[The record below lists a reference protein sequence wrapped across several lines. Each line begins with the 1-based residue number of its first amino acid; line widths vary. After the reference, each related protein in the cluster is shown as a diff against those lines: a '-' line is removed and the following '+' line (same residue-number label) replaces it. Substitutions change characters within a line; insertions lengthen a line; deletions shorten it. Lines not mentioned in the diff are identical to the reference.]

1 MARTINIAIA
11 GLGTVGAETYRIIR
25 EESDFL
31 KARSSA
37 NFNVVAVSAKSKD
50 KKRDIDLTGAEW
62 ITDCRDIPDID
73 NIDVVIELV
82 GGSEGIAKELV
93 EKAIKNGKSVITANK
108 ALVATHG
115 NNIGELVAKHDVMFG
130 YEAAVAGGI
139 PIIKTIR
146 EGLASNR
153 IGKVYGILNGT
164 CNYILSIMRETGREF
179 EDILA
184 DAQRLGYAEADPSFD
199 VDGVDAAHKL
209 AILSAIA
216 FQTPINFNSVYVEG
230 IRLISPIDIDFATE
244 LGYRIKLLGIGE
256 LLGYGLQQRVRP
268 CLVPVNVPIAQVEDV
283 FNAVAAEAEGLGTSL
298 SYGRGAGAGP
308 TSSAVLSDL
317 LDFANNRRTSFLG
330 TANSELV
337 IRPIEE
343 LQKLSGPYY
352 LRLQVYD
359 RPGVLADLTAVF
371 RDNEV
376 SVEALLQRGRN
387 PDGTVPV
394 VLTTHETSEEAIQK
408 SVAEFEKLE
417 NVVEKPCILP
427 IENFAG

>member
-11 GLGTVGAETYRIIR
+11 GLGTVGAETYRIIT

-37 NFNVVAVSAKSKD
+37 NFNVVAVSAKSRD
-50 KKRDIDLTGAEW
+50 KKRDVDLTGTEW
-62 ITDCRDIPDID
+62 ITDCRDIADIN

-82 GGSEGIAKELV
+82 GGSEGVAKELV
-93 EKAIKNGKSVITANK
+93 EKSITNGKSVITANK

-153 IGKVYGILNGT
+153 LRKIYGILNGS
-164 CNYILSIMRETGREF
+164 CNYILSVMRETGQEF

-216 FQTPINFNSVYVEG
+216 FQTPINFSGVYVEG
-230 IRLISPIDIDFATE
+230 IRFISPIDIDFATE

-256 LLGYGLQQRVRP
+256 LLGNGLQQRVRP
-268 CLVPVNVPIAQVEDV
+268 CLVPINIPISQVEDV

-330 TANSELV
+330 AADSELV
-337 IRPIEE
+337 ARPVQE
-343 LQKLSGPYY
+343 LQKLSGSYY

-371 RDNEV
+371 RDKGV
-376 SVEALLQRGRN
+376 SVAALLQRGRN

>member
-1 MARTINIAIA
+1 M
-11 GLGTVGAETYRIIR
+11 LLQYRQ
-25 EESDFL
+25 EVE
-31 KARSSA
+31 K
-37 NFNVVAVSAKSKD
+37 
-50 KKRDIDLTGAEW
+50 KKRDIDLVGPEW
-62 ITDCRDIPDID
+62 INDCRDIANISD
-73 NIDVVIELV
+73 IDVVIELV
-82 GGSEGIAKELV
+82 GGSEGVAKELV
-93 EKAIKNGKSVITANK
+93 EKSIANGKSVITANK

-115 NNIGELVAKHDVMFG
+115 SNIGELVAKHDVMFG

-153 IGKVYGILNGT
+153 ISRIYGILNGT
-164 CNYILSIMRETGREF
+164 CNYILSVMRETGQEF
-179 EDILA
+179 DDILA

-216 FQTPINFNSVYVEG
+216 FQTPINFSGVYVEG
-230 IRLISPIDIDFATE
+230 IRLISPVDIDFATE

-256 LLGYGLQQRVRP
+256 LLGDGLQQRVRP
-268 CLVPVNVPIAQVEDV
+268 CLVPINIPIAKVEDV
-283 FNAVAAEAEGLGTSL
+283 FNAVAAEADGLGTSL

-330 TANSELV
+330 TAESDLV
-337 IRPIEE
+337 ERPVQE
-343 LQKLSGPYY
+343 LQKLSGSYY

-371 RDNEV
+371 RDKGV

-394 VLTTHETSEEAIQK
+394 VLTTHETSEESIQK

-427 IENFAG
+427 IENFAE

>member
-11 GLGTVGAETYRIIR
+11 GLGTVGAETYRIIT

-37 NFNVVAVSAKSKD
+37 NFNVVAVSAKSRD
-50 KKRDIDLTGAEW
+50 KKRDVDLTGTEW
-62 ITDCRDIPDID
+62 ITDCRDIADIN

-82 GGSEGIAKELV
+82 GGSEGVAKELV
-93 EKAIKNGKSVITANK
+93 EKSITNGKSVITANK

-153 IGKVYGILNGT
+153 IDKIYGILNGT
-164 CNYILSIMRETGREF
+164 CNYILSVMRETGQEF

-216 FQTPINFNSVYVEG
+216 FQTPINFSGVYVEG

-256 LLGYGLQQRVRP
+256 LLGNGLQQRVRP

-330 TANSELV
+330 TADSELV
-337 IRPIEE
+337 ARPVQE
-343 LQKLSGPYY
+343 LQKLSGSYY

-371 RDNEV
+371 RDKGV

>member
-11 GLGTVGAETYRIIR
+11 GLGTVGAETYRLIK

-50 KKRDIDLTGAEW
+50 KKRDVDLTGVEW
-62 ITDCRDIPDID
+62 IADCRDIADID

-82 GGSEGIAKELV
+82 GGSEGVAKELV
-93 EKAIKNGKSVITANK
+93 EKAITNGKSVITANK

-153 IGKVYGILNGT
+153 LDKIYGILNGT
-164 CNYILSIMRETGREF
+164 CNYILSVMRETGQEF

-216 FQTPINFNSVYVEG
+216 FQTPINFSGVYVEG
-230 IRLISPIDIDFATE
+230 IRFISPIDIDFATE

-256 LLGYGLQQRVRP
+256 LLGNGLQQRVRP
-268 CLVPVNVPIAQVEDV
+268 CLVPVNIPIAQVEDV

-330 TANSELV
+330 TADSELV
-337 IRPIEE
+337 VRPIQE
-343 LQKLSGPYY
+343 LQNLSGSYY

-371 RDNEV
+371 RDKGV

-417 NVVEKPCILP
+417 NVVEKTCILP

>member
-1 MARTINIAIA
+1 MARTINIAMA
-11 GLGTVGAETYRIIR
+11 GLGTVGAETYRIIT

-37 NFNVVAVSAKSKD
+37 NFNVVAVSAKSRG
-50 KKRDIDLTGAEW
+50 KKRDVDLTGTEW
-62 ITDCRDIPDID
+62 ITDCRDIADIN

-82 GGSEGIAKELV
+82 GGSEGVAKELV
-93 EKAIKNGKSVITANK
+93 EKSITNGKSVITANK

-115 NNIGELVAKHDVMFG
+115 NNIGKLVAKHDVMFG

-153 IGKVYGILNGT
+153 IDKIYGILNGT
-164 CNYILSIMRETGREF
+164 CNYILSVMRETGQEF

-216 FQTPINFNSVYVEG
+216 FQTPINFSGVYVEG

-256 LLGYGLQQRVRP
+256 LLGNGLQQRVRP
-268 CLVPVNVPIAQVEDV
+268 CLVPINIPISQVEDV

-330 TANSELV
+330 AADSELV
-337 IRPIEE
+337 ARPVQE
-343 LQKLSGPYY
+343 LQKLSGSYY

-371 RDNEV
+371 RDKGV

-394 VLTTHETSEEAIQK
+394 VLTTHETSEAAIQK

>member
-11 GLGTVGAETYRIIR
+11 GLGTVGAETYRIIT

-37 NFNVVAVSAKSKD
+37 NFNVVAVSAKSRD
-50 KKRDIDLTGAEW
+50 KKRDVDLTGAEW
-62 ITDCRDIPDID
+62 ITDCRDIADID

-82 GGSEGIAKELV
+82 GGSEGVAKELV
-93 EKAIKNGKSVITANK
+93 EKAITNGKSVITANK

-115 NNIGELVAKHDVMFG
+115 NNIGKLVAKHDVMFG

-153 IGKVYGILNGT
+153 IDKIYGILNGT
-164 CNYILSIMRETGREF
+164 CNYILSVMRETGQEF

-216 FQTPINFNSVYVEG
+216 FQTPINFSGVYVEG

-256 LLGYGLQQRVRP
+256 LLGNGLQQRVRP
-268 CLVPVNVPIAQVEDV
+268 CLVPVNIPIAQVEDV

-330 TANSELV
+330 TADSELV
-337 IRPIEE
+337 VRPIQE
-343 LQKLSGPYY
+343 LQNLSGSYY

-371 RDNEV
+371 RDKGV

>member
-11 GLGTVGAETYRIIR
+11 GLGTVGAKTYRIIK

-62 ITDCRDIPDID
+62 ITDCRDIADID
-73 NIDVVIELV
+73 NVDVVIELV
-82 GGSEGIAKELV
+82 GGSEGVAKELV
-93 EKAIKNGKSVITANK
+93 EKAITNGKSVITANK
-108 ALVATHG
+108 ALLATHG
-115 NNIGELVAKHDVMFG
+115 NNIGGLVAKHDVMFG

-216 FQTPINFNSVYVEG
+216 FQTPINFNGVYVEG

-256 LLGYGLQQRVRP
+256 LLGNGLQQRVRP

-330 TANSELV
+330 TADSELV
-337 IRPIEE
+337 IRPIQE
-343 LQKLSGPYY
+343 LQKLSGSYY

-371 RDNEV
+371 RDKGV

-394 VLTTHETSEEAIQK
+394 VLTTHEASEEAIQK

>member
-11 GLGTVGAETYRIIR
+11 GLGTVGAETYRIIT

-37 NFNVVAVSAKSKD
+37 NFNVVAVSAKSRG
-50 KKRDIDLTGAEW
+50 KKRDVDLTGTEW
-62 ITDCRDIPDID
+62 ITDCRDIADIN

-82 GGSEGIAKELV
+82 GGSEGVAKELV
-93 EKAIKNGKSVITANK
+93 EKSITNGKSVITANK

-115 NNIGELVAKHDVMFG
+115 NNIGKLVAKHDVMFG

-153 IGKVYGILNGT
+153 IDKIYGILNGT
-164 CNYILSIMRETGREF
+164 CNYILSVMRETGQEF

-216 FQTPINFNSVYVEG
+216 FQTPINFSGVYVEG

-256 LLGYGLQQRVRP
+256 LLDNGLQQRVRP
-268 CLVPVNVPIAQVEDV
+268 CLVPINIPISQVEDV

-330 TANSELV
+330 AADSELV
-337 IRPIEE
+337 ARPVQE
-343 LQKLSGPYY
+343 LQKLSGSYY

-371 RDNEV
+371 RDKGV

-394 VLTTHETSEEAIQK
+394 VLTTHETSEAAIQK

>member
-11 GLGTVGAETYRIIR
+11 GLGTVGAETYRIIT

-37 NFNVVAVSAKSKD
+37 NFNVVAVSAKSRD
-50 KKRDIDLTGAEW
+50 KKRDVDLTGTEW
-62 ITDCRDIPDID
+62 ITDCRDIADIN

-82 GGSEGIAKELV
+82 GGSEGVAKELV
-93 EKAIKNGKSVITANK
+93 EKSITNGKSVITANK

-153 IGKVYGILNGT
+153 IGKIYGILNGT
-164 CNYILSIMRETGREF
+164 CNYILSVMRETGQEF

-216 FQTPINFNSVYVEG
+216 FQTPINFNGVYVEG

-256 LLGYGLQQRVRP
+256 LLGNGLQQRVRP

-330 TANSELV
+330 AADSELV
-337 IRPIEE
+337 ARPVQE
-343 LQKLSGPYY
+343 LQKLSGSYY

-371 RDNEV
+371 RDKGV

>member
-1 MARTINIAIA
+1 M
-11 GLGTVGAETYRIIR
+11 
-25 EESDFL
+25 
-31 KARSSA
+31 
-37 NFNVVAVSAKSKD
+37 AVSAKSKD
-50 KKRDIDLTGAEW
+50 KKRDVDLTGVEW
-62 ITDCRDIPDID
+62 IADCRDIANID

-82 GGSEGIAKELV
+82 GGSEGVAKELV
-93 EKAIKNGKSVITANK
+93 EKAITNGKSVITANK

-153 IGKVYGILNGT
+153 LSKIYGILNGT
-164 CNYILSIMRETGREF
+164 CNYILSVMRETGQEF

-216 FQTPINFNSVYVEG
+216 FQTPINFSGVYVEG

-256 LLGYGLQQRVRP
+256 LLGNGLQQRVRP
-268 CLVPVNVPIAQVEDV
+268 CLVPVNIPIAQVEDV

-330 TANSELV
+330 TADSELV
-337 IRPIEE
+337 VRPIQE
-343 LQKLSGPYY
+343 LQKLSGSYY

-371 RDNEV
+371 RDKGV

>member
-1 MARTINIAIA
+1 M
-11 GLGTVGAETYRIIR
+11 
-25 EESDFL
+25 
-31 KARSSA
+31 
-37 NFNVVAVSAKSKD
+37 AVSAKSKD
-50 KKRDIDLTGAEW
+50 KKRDVDLTGVEW
-62 ITDCRDIPDID
+62 IADCRDIADID

-82 GGSEGIAKELV
+82 GGSEGVAKELV
-93 EKAIKNGKSVITANK
+93 EKAITNGKSVITANK

-153 IGKVYGILNGT
+153 LSKIYGILNGT
-164 CNYILSIMRETGREF
+164 CNYILSVMRETGQEF

-216 FQTPINFNSVYVEG
+216 FQTPINFSGVYVEG

-256 LLGYGLQQRVRP
+256 LLGNGLQQRVRP
-268 CLVPVNVPIAQVEDV
+268 CLVPVNIPIAQVEDV

-330 TANSELV
+330 TADSELV
-337 IRPIEE
+337 VRPIQE
-343 LQKLSGPYY
+343 LQNLSGSYY

-359 RPGVLADLTAVF
+359 RPGVLADLTVVF
-371 RDNEV
+371 RDKGV

>member
-11 GLGTVGAETYRIIR
+11 GLGTVGAETYRIIT

-50 KKRDIDLTGAEW
+50 KKRDVDLTGVEW
-62 ITDCRDIPDID
+62 IADCRDIADID

-82 GGSEGIAKELV
+82 GGSEGVAKDLV
-93 EKAIKNGKSVITANK
+93 EKAITNGKSVITANK

-153 IGKVYGILNGT
+153 LSKIYGILNGT
-164 CNYILSIMRETGREF
+164 CNYILSVMRETGQEF

-184 DAQRLGYAEADPSFD
+184 DAQRLGYAESDPSFD

-216 FQTPINFNSVYVEG
+216 FQTPINFSGVYVEG

-256 LLGYGLQQRVRP
+256 LLGNGLQQRVRP
-268 CLVPVNVPIAQVEDV
+268 CLVPVNIPIAQVEDV

-330 TANSELV
+330 TADSELV
-337 IRPIEE
+337 VRPIQE
-343 LQKLSGPYY
+343 LQKLSGSYY

-371 RDNEV
+371 RDKGV

>member
-11 GLGTVGAETYRIIR
+11 GLGTVGAETYRIIT

-37 NFNVVAVSAKSKD
+37 KFNVLAVSAKSRD
-50 KKRDIDLTGAEW
+50 KKRDVDLTGAEW
-62 ITDCRDIPDID
+62 ITDCRDIADID

-82 GGSEGIAKELV
+82 GGSEGVAKELV
-93 EKAIKNGKSVITANK
+93 EKSITNGKSVITANK

-153 IGKVYGILNGT
+153 LGKIYGILNGT
-164 CNYILSIMRETGREF
+164 CNYILSVMRETGQEF

-216 FQTPINFNSVYVEG
+216 FQTPINFNGVYVEG

-256 LLGYGLQQRVRP
+256 LLGNGLQQRVRP

-330 TANSELV
+330 TADSELV
-337 IRPIEE
+337 ARPVQE
-343 LQKLSGPYY
+343 LQKLSGSYY

-371 RDNEV
+371 RDKGV

>member
-11 GLGTVGAETYRIIR
+11 GLGTVGAETYRLIT

-50 KKRDIDLTGAEW
+50 KKRDVDLTGVEW
-62 ITDCRDIPDID
+62 IADCRDIADID

-82 GGSEGIAKELV
+82 GGSEGVAKDLV
-93 EKAIKNGKSVITANK
+93 EKAITNGKSVITANK

-153 IGKVYGILNGT
+153 IGKIYGILNGT
-164 CNYILSIMRETGREF
+164 CNYILSVMRETGQEF

-216 FQTPINFNSVYVEG
+216 FQTPINFSGVYVEG

-256 LLGYGLQQRVRP
+256 LLGNGLQQRVRP
-268 CLVPVNVPIAQVEDV
+268 CLVPVNIPIAQVEDV

-330 TANSELV
+330 TADSELV
-337 IRPIEE
+337 VRPIQE
-343 LQKLSGPYY
+343 LQKLSGSYY

-371 RDNEV
+371 RDKGV

>member
-11 GLGTVGAETYRIIR
+11 GLGTVGAETYRIIT

-50 KKRDIDLTGAEW
+50 KKRDVDLTGVEW
-62 ITDCRDIPDID
+62 IADCRDIADID

-82 GGSEGIAKELV
+82 GGSEGVAKELV
-93 EKAIKNGKSVITANK
+93 EKAITNGKSVITANK

-115 NNIGELVAKHDVMFG
+115 NNIGQLVAKHDVMFG

-153 IGKVYGILNGT
+153 LGKIYGILNGT
-164 CNYILSIMRETGREF
+164 CNYILSVMRETGQEF

-199 VDGVDAAHKL
+199 IDGVDAAHKL

-216 FQTPINFNSVYVEG
+216 FQTPINFSGVYVEG

-256 LLGYGLQQRVRP
+256 LLGNGLQQRVRP
-268 CLVPVNVPIAQVEDV
+268 CLVPVNIPIAQVEDV
-283 FNAVAAEAEGLGTSL
+283 FNAVAVEAEGLGTSL

-330 TANSELV
+330 TADSELV
-337 IRPIEE
+337 VRPIQE
-343 LQKLSGPYY
+343 LQKLSGSYY

-371 RDNEV
+371 RDKGV

>member
-11 GLGTVGAETYRIIR
+11 GLGTVGAETYRIIT

-37 NFNVVAVSAKSKD
+37 IFNVVAVSAKSKD
-50 KKRDIDLTGAEW
+50 KKRDVDLTGVEW
-62 ITDCRDIPDID
+62 IADCRDIADID

-82 GGSEGIAKELV
+82 GGSEGVAKELI
-93 EKAIKNGKSVITANK
+93 EKAITNGKSVITANK

-153 IGKVYGILNGT
+153 LGKIYGILNGT
-164 CNYILSIMRETGREF
+164 CNYILSVMRETGQEF

-216 FQTPINFNSVYVEG
+216 FQTPINFSGVYVEG

-256 LLGYGLQQRVRP
+256 LIGNGLQQRVRP
-268 CLVPVNVPIAQVEDV
+268 CLVPVNIPIAQVEDV

-330 TANSELV
+330 TAHSELV
-337 IRPIEE
+337 VRPIQE
-343 LQKLSGPYY
+343 LQKLSGSYY

-371 RDNEV
+371 RDKGV

>member
-11 GLGTVGAETYRIIR
+11 GLGTVGAETYRLIT

-50 KKRDIDLTGAEW
+50 KKRDVDLTGVEW
-62 ITDCRDIPDID
+62 IADCRDIADID

-82 GGSEGIAKELV
+82 GGSEGVAKDLV
-93 EKAIKNGKSVITANK
+93 EKAITNGKSVITANK

-115 NNIGELVAKHDVMFG
+115 NNIRELVAKHDVMFG

-153 IGKVYGILNGT
+153 LGKIYGILNGT
-164 CNYILSIMRETGREF
+164 CNYILSVMRETGQEF

-216 FQTPINFNSVYVEG
+216 FQTPINFSGVYVEG

-256 LLGYGLQQRVRP
+256 LLGNGLQQRVRP
-268 CLVPVNVPIAQVEDV
+268 CLVPVNIPIAQVEDV

-330 TANSELV
+330 TADSELV
-337 IRPIEE
+337 VRPIQE
-343 LQKLSGPYY
+343 LQNLSGSYY

-371 RDNEV
+371 RDKGV

>member
-11 GLGTVGAETYRIIR
+11 GLGTVGAETYRIIK

-31 KARSSA
+31 KARCSA
-37 NFNVVAVSAKSKD
+37 NFNVVAVSARSRD
-50 KKRDIDLTGAEW
+50 KKRDVDLTGAEW
-62 ITDCRDIPDID
+62 ITDCRDIANIN

-82 GGSEGIAKELV
+82 GGAEGVAKELV
-93 EKAIKNGKSVITANK
+93 EKSIANDKSVITANK

-115 NNIGELVAKHDVMFG
+115 SKIGELVAKHDVMFG

-153 IGKVYGILNGT
+153 ISKIYGILNGT
-164 CNYILSIMRETGREF
+164 CNYILSVMRETGQEF

-216 FQTPINFNSVYVEG
+216 FQTPINFSGVYVEG
-230 IRLISPIDIDFATE
+230 IRLISPVDIDFATE

-256 LLGYGLQQRVRP
+256 LLGDGLQQRVRP
-268 CLVPVNVPIAQVEDV
+268 CLVPLNIPIAQVEDV

-317 LDFANNRRTSFLG
+317 LDFANNRHTSFLG
-330 TANSELV
+330 TVDSDLV
-337 IRPIEE
+337 ARPVQE
-343 LQKLSGPYY
+343 LQKLSGSYY
-352 LRLQVYD
+352 LRLQVFD

-371 RDNEV
+371 RDKGV

-394 VLTTHETSEEAIQK
+394 VLTTHETSEEAVQK

>member
-11 GLGTVGAETYRIIR
+11 GLGTVGAETYRIIT

-37 NFNVVAVSAKSKD
+37 NFNVVAVSAKSRD
-50 KKRDIDLTGAEW
+50 KKRDVDLTGTEW
-62 ITDCRDIPDID
+62 ITDCRDIADIN

-82 GGSEGIAKELV
+82 GGSEGVAKELV
-93 EKAIKNGKSVITANK
+93 EKSITNGKSVITANK

-153 IGKVYGILNGT
+153 IGKIYGILNGT
-164 CNYILSIMRETGREF
+164 CNYILSVMRETGQEF

-216 FQTPINFNSVYVEG
+216 FQTPINFSGVYVEG

-256 LLGYGLQQRVRP
+256 LLGNGLQQRVRP
-268 CLVPVNVPIAQVEDV
+268 CLVPVNIPIAQVEDV

-330 TANSELV
+330 AAESELV
-337 IRPIEE
+337 VRPIQE
-343 LQKLSGPYY
+343 LQKLSGSYY

-371 RDNEV
+371 RDKGV

>member
-11 GLGTVGAETYRIIR
+11 GLGTVGAETYRIIK

-31 KARSSA
+31 KARCSA
-37 NFNVVAVSAKSKD
+37 NFNVVAVSARSRD
-50 KKRDIDLTGAEW
+50 KKRDVDLTGSEW
-62 ITDCRDIPDID
+62 ITDCRDIANIN

-82 GGSEGIAKELV
+82 GGSEGVAKELV
-93 EKAIKNGKSVITANK
+93 EKSIANDKSVITANK

-115 NNIGELVAKHDVMFG
+115 SKIGKLVAKHNVMFG

-153 IGKVYGILNGT
+153 ISKIYGILNGT
-164 CNYILSIMRETGREF
+164 CNYILSVMRETGQEF

-216 FQTPINFNSVYVEG
+216 FQTPINFSGVHVEG
-230 IRLISPIDIDFATE
+230 IRLISPVDIDFATE
-244 LGYRIKLLGIGE
+244 LGYRIKLIGIGE
-256 LLGYGLQQRVRP
+256 LLGDGIQQRVRP
-268 CLVPVNVPIAQVEDV
+268 CLVPVNKPIAQVEDV
-283 FNAVAAEAEGLGTSL
+283 FNAVAAEAEGLGISL

-330 TANSELV
+330 TVDSDLV
-337 IRPIEE
+337 ARPVQD
-343 LQKLSGPYY
+343 LQKLSGSYY
-352 LRLQVYD
+352 LRLKVYD

-371 RDNEV
+371 RDKGV

-387 PDGTVPV
+387 PDGSVPV

-408 SVAEFEKLE
+408 SVVEFEKLE
-417 NVVEKPCILP
+417 NVVESPCILP

>member
-11 GLGTVGAETYRIIR
+11 GLGTVGAETYRIIT

-50 KKRDIDLTGAEW
+50 KKRDVDLTGVEW
-62 ITDCRDIPDID
+62 IADCRDIADID

-82 GGSEGIAKELV
+82 GGSEGVAKDLV
-93 EKAIKNGKSVITANK
+93 EKAITNGKSVITANK

-153 IGKVYGILNGT
+153 LSKIYGILNGT
-164 CNYILSIMRETGREF
+164 CNYILSVMRETGQEF

-216 FQTPINFNSVYVEG
+216 FQTPINFSGVYVEG

-256 LLGYGLQQRVRP
+256 LLGNGLQQRVRP
-268 CLVPVNVPIAQVEDV
+268 CLVPVNIPIAQVEDV

-330 TANSELV
+330 TADSELV
-337 IRPIEE
+337 VRPIQE
-343 LQKLSGPYY
+343 LQKLSGSYY

-371 RDNEV
+371 RDKGV

>member
-1 MARTINIAIA
+1 MDRTINIAIA
-11 GLGTVGAETYRIIR
+11 GLGTVGAETYRLIK

-50 KKRDIDLTGAEW
+50 KKRDVDLTGVEW
-62 ITDCRDIPDID
+62 IADCRDIADID

-82 GGSEGIAKELV
+82 GGSEGVAKELV
-93 EKAIKNGKSVITANK
+93 EKAITNGKSVITANK

-115 NNIGELVAKHDVMFG
+115 NNIGELVAKHGVMFG

-153 IGKVYGILNGT
+153 IGKIYGILNGT
-164 CNYILSIMRETGREF
+164 CNYILSVMRETGQEF

-216 FQTPINFNSVYVEG
+216 FQTPINFSGVYVEG

-256 LLGYGLQQRVRP
+256 LLGNGLQQRVRP
-268 CLVPVNVPIAQVEDV
+268 CLVPVNNPIAQVEDV

-330 TANSELV
+330 TADSELV
-337 IRPIEE
+337 VRPIQE
-343 LQKLSGPYY
+343 LQNLSGSYY

-359 RPGVLADLTAVF
+359 RPGVLADLTVVF
-371 RDNEV
+371 RDKGV

>member
-11 GLGTVGAETYRIIR
+11 GLGTVGAETYRIIT

-50 KKRDIDLTGAEW
+50 KKRDVDLTGVEW
-62 ITDCRDIPDID
+62 IADCRDIADID

-82 GGSEGIAKELV
+82 GGSEGAAKELV
-93 EKAIKNGKSVITANK
+93 EKAITNGKSVITANK

-153 IGKVYGILNGT
+153 LSKIYGILNGT
-164 CNYILSIMRETGREF
+164 CNYILSVMRETGQEF

-216 FQTPINFNSVYVEG
+216 FQTPINFSGVYVEG

-256 LLGYGLQQRVRP
+256 LIGNGLQQRVRP
-268 CLVPVNVPIAQVEDV
+268 CLVPVNIPIAQVEDV

-317 LDFANNRRTSFLG
+317 LDFANNRRTKFLG
-330 TANSELV
+330 TADSELV
-337 IRPIEE
+337 VRPIQE
-343 LQKLSGPYY
+343 LQKLSGSYY

-371 RDNEV
+371 RDKGV

>member
-11 GLGTVGAETYRIIR
+11 GLGTVGAETYRIIT

-37 NFNVVAVSAKSKD
+37 NFNVVAVSAKSRD
-50 KKRDIDLTGAEW
+50 KKRDVDLIGTEW
-62 ITDCRDIPDID
+62 ITDCRDIADID

-82 GGSEGIAKELV
+82 GGSEGVAKELV
-93 EKAIKNGKSVITANK
+93 EKSIANGKSVITANK

-153 IGKVYGILNGT
+153 IGKIYGILNGT
-164 CNYILSIMRETGREF
+164 CNYILSVMRETGQEF

-216 FQTPINFNSVYVEG
+216 FQTPINFNGVYVEG

-256 LLGYGLQQRVRP
+256 LLGNGLQQRVRP

-330 TANSELV
+330 TADSELV
-337 IRPIEE
+337 ARPVQE
-343 LQKLSGPYY
+343 LQKLSGSYY

-371 RDNEV
+371 RDKGV

>member
-11 GLGTVGAETYRIIR
+11 GLGTVGAETYRIIT

-50 KKRDIDLTGAEW
+50 KKRDVDLTGVEW
-62 ITDCRDIPDID
+62 ITDCRDIADID

-82 GGSEGIAKELV
+82 GGSEGVAKELV
-93 EKAIKNGKSVITANK
+93 EKAITNGKSVITANK

-153 IGKVYGILNGT
+153 LGKIYGILNGT
-164 CNYILSIMRETGREF
+164 CNYILSVMRETGQEF

-216 FQTPINFNSVYVEG
+216 FQTPINFNGVYVEG

-256 LLGYGLQQRVRP
+256 LLGNGLQQRVRP
-268 CLVPVNVPIAQVEDV
+268 CLVPVNIPIAQVEDV

-330 TANSELV
+330 TADSELV
-337 IRPIEE
+337 VRPIQE
-343 LQKLSGPYY
+343 LQKLSGSYY

-371 RDNEV
+371 RDKGV

>member
-11 GLGTVGAETYRIIR
+11 GLGTVGAETYRIIT

-37 NFNVVAVSAKSKD
+37 NFNVVAVSAKSRD
-50 KKRDIDLTGAEW
+50 KKRDVDLTGTEW
-62 ITDCRDIPDID
+62 ITDCRDIADIN

-82 GGSEGIAKELV
+82 GGSEGVAKELV
-93 EKAIKNGKSVITANK
+93 EKSITNGKSVITANK

-115 NNIGELVAKHDVMFG
+115 NNIGKLVAKHDVMFG

-153 IGKVYGILNGT
+153 IDKIYGILNGT
-164 CNYILSIMRETGREF
+164 CNYILSVMRETGQEF

-216 FQTPINFNSVYVEG
+216 FQTPINFSGVYVEG

-256 LLGYGLQQRVRP
+256 LLGNGLQQRVRP
-268 CLVPVNVPIAQVEDV
+268 CLVPINIPISQVEDV

-330 TANSELV
+330 AADSELV
-337 IRPIEE
+337 ARPVQE
-343 LQKLSGPYY
+343 LQKLSGSYY

-371 RDNEV
+371 RDKGV

-394 VLTTHETSEEAIQK
+394 VLTTHETSEAAIQK

>member
-11 GLGTVGAETYRIIR
+11 GLGTVGAETYRLIT

-50 KKRDIDLTGAEW
+50 KKRDVDLTGVEW
-62 ITDCRDIPDID
+62 IADCRDIADID

-82 GGSEGIAKELV
+82 GGSEGVAKDLV
-93 EKAIKNGKSVITANK
+93 EKAITNGKSVITANK

-153 IGKVYGILNGT
+153 LGKIYGILNGT
-164 CNYILSIMRETGREF
+164 CNYILSAMRETGQEF

-199 VDGVDAAHKL
+199 VDGIDAAHKL

-216 FQTPINFNSVYVEG
+216 FQTPINFSGVYVEG

-256 LLGYGLQQRVRP
+256 LLGNGLQQRVRP

-330 TANSELV
+330 TADSELV
-337 IRPIEE
+337 ARPVQE
-343 LQKLSGPYY
+343 LQKLSGSYY

-371 RDNEV
+371 RDKGV

>member
-11 GLGTVGAETYRIIR
+11 GLGTVGAETYRLIT

-50 KKRDIDLTGAEW
+50 KKRDVDLTGVEW
-62 ITDCRDIPDID
+62 SADCRDIADID

-82 GGSEGIAKELV
+82 GGSEGVAKELV
-93 EKAIKNGKSVITANK
+93 EKAITNGKSVITANK

-115 NNIGELVAKHDVMFG
+115 NNIGKLVAKHDVMFG

-153 IGKVYGILNGT
+153 LGKIYGILNGT
-164 CNYILSIMRETGREF
+164 CNYILSVMRETGQEF

-199 VDGVDAAHKL
+199 VDGIDAAHKL

-216 FQTPINFNSVYVEG
+216 FQTPINFSGVYVEG

-256 LLGYGLQQRVRP
+256 LLGNGLQQRVRP
-268 CLVPVNVPIAQVEDV
+268 CLVPVNIPIAQVEDV

-330 TANSELV
+330 TADSELV
-337 IRPIEE
+337 VRPIQE
-343 LQKLSGPYY
+343 LQKLSGSYY

-371 RDNEV
+371 RDKGV

>member
-11 GLGTVGAETYRIIR
+11 GLGTVGAETYRIIT

-37 NFNVVAVSAKSKD
+37 NFNVVAVSAKSRD
-50 KKRDIDLTGAEW
+50 KKRDVDLTGTEW
-62 ITDCRDIPDID
+62 FTDCRDIADID

-82 GGSEGIAKELV
+82 GGSEGVAKELV
-93 EKAIKNGKSVITANK
+93 EKSITNGKSVITANK

-153 IGKVYGILNGT
+153 IGKIYGILNGT
-164 CNYILSIMRETGREF
+164 CNYILSVMRETGQEF

-216 FQTPINFNSVYVEG
+216 FQTPINFNGVYVEG

-256 LLGYGLQQRVRP
+256 LLGNGLQQRVRP

-330 TANSELV
+330 TADSELV
-337 IRPIEE
+337 ARPVQE
-343 LQKLSGPYY
+343 LQKLSGSYY

-371 RDNEV
+371 RDKGV

>member
-11 GLGTVGAETYRIIR
+11 GLGTVGAETYRLIT

-50 KKRDIDLTGAEW
+50 KKRNVDLTGVEW
-62 ITDCRDIPDID
+62 IADCRDIADID

-82 GGSEGIAKELV
+82 GGSEGVAKELV
-93 EKAIKNGKSVITANK
+93 EKAITNGKSVITANK

-115 NNIGELVAKHDVMFG
+115 NNIREIVAKHDVMFG

-153 IGKVYGILNGT
+153 LGKIYGILNGT
-164 CNYILSIMRETGREF
+164 CNYILSVMRETGQEF

-199 VDGVDAAHKL
+199 VDGIDAAHKL

-216 FQTPINFNSVYVEG
+216 FQTPINFSGVYVEG

-256 LLGYGLQQRVRP
+256 LLGNGLQQRVRP
-268 CLVPVNVPIAQVEDV
+268 CLVPVNIPIAQVEDV

-330 TANSELV
+330 AADSELV
-337 IRPIEE
+337 ARPVQE
-343 LQKLSGPYY
+343 LQKLSGSYY

-371 RDNEV
+371 RDKGV

>member
-11 GLGTVGAETYRIIR
+11 GLGTVGAETYRIIT

-37 NFNVVAVSAKSKD
+37 KFNVLAVSAKSRD
-50 KKRDIDLTGAEW
+50 KKRDVDLTGAEW
-62 ITDCRDIPDID
+62 ITDCRDIADID

-82 GGSEGIAKELV
+82 GGSEGVAKELV
-93 EKAIKNGKSVITANK
+93 ENSITKGKSVITANK

-153 IGKVYGILNGT
+153 IGKIYGILNGT
-164 CNYILSIMRETGREF
+164 CNYILSVMRETGQEF

-216 FQTPINFNSVYVEG
+216 FQTPINFNGVYVEG

-256 LLGYGLQQRVRP
+256 LLGNGLQQRVRP

-330 TANSELV
+330 TADSELV
-337 IRPIEE
+337 ARPVQE
-343 LQKLSGPYY
+343 LQKLSGSYY

-371 RDNEV
+371 RDKGV

>member
-11 GLGTVGAETYRIIR
+11 GLGTVGAETYRIIT

-50 KKRDIDLTGAEW
+50 KKRDVDLTGVEW
-62 ITDCRDIPDID
+62 IADCRDIADID

-82 GGSEGIAKELV
+82 GGSEGVAKELV
-93 EKAIKNGKSVITANK
+93 EKSITNGKSVITANK

-153 IGKVYGILNGT
+153 IGKIYGILNGT
-164 CNYILSIMRETGREF
+164 CNYILSVMRETGQEF

-216 FQTPINFNSVYVEG
+216 FQTPINFSGVYVEG

-256 LLGYGLQQRVRP
+256 LLGKGLQQRVRP
-268 CLVPVNVPIAQVEDV
+268 CLVPVNIPIAQVEDV

-330 TANSELV
+330 TADSELV
-337 IRPIEE
+337 VRPIQE
-343 LQKLSGPYY
+343 LQKLSGSYY

-371 RDNEV
+371 RDKGV

-394 VLTTHETSEEAIQK
+394 VLTTHETSEAAIQK

>member
-11 GLGTVGAETYRIIR
+11 GLGTVGAETYRIIT

-50 KKRDIDLTGAEW
+50 KKRDVDLTGVEW
-62 ITDCRDIPDID
+62 IADCRDIADID

-82 GGSEGIAKELV
+82 GGSEGVAKELV
-93 EKAIKNGKSVITANK
+93 EKAITNGKSVITANK

-115 NNIGELVAKHDVMFG
+115 NNIGELVAKHGVMFG

-139 PIIKTIR
+139 PIIKTMR

-153 IGKVYGILNGT
+153 IGKIYGILNGT
-164 CNYILSIMRETGREF
+164 CNYILSVMRETGQEF

-216 FQTPINFNSVYVEG
+216 FQTPINYNGVYVEG
-230 IRLISPIDIDFATE
+230 IRPISPIDIDFATE

-256 LLGYGLQQRVRP
+256 LLGNGLQQRVRP
-268 CLVPVNVPIAQVEDV
+268 CLVPVNIPIAQVEDV

-330 TANSELV
+330 TADSELV
-337 IRPIEE
+337 VRPIQE
-343 LQKLSGPYY
+343 LQKLSGSYY

-371 RDNEV
+371 RDKGV

>member
-11 GLGTVGAETYRIIR
+11 GLGTVGAETYRIIT

-37 NFNVVAVSAKSKD
+37 NFNVVAVSAKSRD
-50 KKRDIDLTGAEW
+50 KKRDVDLTGTEW
-62 ITDCRDIPDID
+62 ITDCRNIADIY

-82 GGSEGIAKELV
+82 GGSEGVAKELV
-93 EKAIKNGKSVITANK
+93 EKAITNGKSVITANK

-115 NNIGELVAKHDVMFG
+115 INIGELVAKHDVMFG

-153 IGKVYGILNGT
+153 LGKVYGILNGT
-164 CNYILSIMRETGREF
+164 CNYILSIMRETGQEF

-216 FQTPINFNSVYVEG
+216 FQTPINFSGVYVEG

-256 LLGYGLQQRVRP
+256 LLDNGLQQRVRP
-268 CLVPVNVPIAQVEDV
+268 CLVPINIPISQVEDV

-330 TANSELV
+330 AADSELV
-337 IRPIEE
+337 ARPVQE
-343 LQKLSGPYY
+343 LQKLSGSYY

-371 RDNEV
+371 RDKGV

-394 VLTTHETSEEAIQK
+394 VLTTHETSEAAIQK

>member
-1 MARTINIAIA
+1 M
-11 GLGTVGAETYRIIR
+11 
-25 EESDFL
+25 
-31 KARSSA
+31 
-37 NFNVVAVSAKSKD
+37 AVSAKSKD
-50 KKRDIDLTGAEW
+50 KKRDVDLTGVEW
-62 ITDCRDIPDID
+62 IADCRDIADID

-82 GGSEGIAKELV
+82 GGSEGVAKDLV
-93 EKAIKNGKSVITANK
+93 EKAITNGKSVITANK

-153 IGKVYGILNGT
+153 LSKIYGILNGT
-164 CNYILSIMRETGREF
+164 CNYILSVMRETGQEF

-216 FQTPINFNSVYVEG
+216 FQTPINFSGVYVEG

-256 LLGYGLQQRVRP
+256 LLGNGLQQRVRP
-268 CLVPVNVPIAQVEDV
+268 CLVPVNIPIAQVEDV

-330 TANSELV
+330 TADSELV
-337 IRPIEE
+337 VRPIQE
-343 LQKLSGPYY
+343 LQKLSGSYY

-371 RDNEV
+371 RDKGV

>member
-11 GLGTVGAETYRIIR
+11 GLGTVGAETYRIIK

-37 NFNVVAVSAKSKD
+37 DFNVVAVSAKSKD
-50 KKRDIDLTGAEW
+50 KKRDVDLTGVEW
-62 ITDCRDIPDID
+62 IADCRDIADID

-82 GGSEGIAKELV
+82 GGSEGVAKDLV
-93 EKAIKNGKSVITANK
+93 EKAITNGKSVITANK

-153 IGKVYGILNGT
+153 LSKIYGILNGT
-164 CNYILSIMRETGREF
+164 CNYILSVMRETGQEF

-216 FQTPINFNSVYVEG
+216 FQTPINFSGVYVEG

-256 LLGYGLQQRVRP
+256 LLGNGLQQRVRP
-268 CLVPVNVPIAQVEDV
+268 CLVPVNIPIAQVEDV

-330 TANSELV
+330 TADSELV
-337 IRPIEE
+337 VRPIQE
-343 LQKLSGPYY
+343 LQKLSGSYY

-371 RDNEV
+371 RDKGV

>member
-11 GLGTVGAETYRIIR
+11 GLGTVGAETYRLIT

-50 KKRDIDLTGAEW
+50 KKRNIDLTGVEW
-62 ITDCRDIPDID
+62 IADCRDIADID

-82 GGSEGIAKELV
+82 GGSEGVAKELV
-93 EKAIKNGKSVITANK
+93 EKAITNGKSVITANK

-115 NNIGELVAKHDVMFG
+115 NNIRELVAKHDVMFG

-153 IGKVYGILNGT
+153 LGKVYGILNGT
-164 CNYILSIMRETGREF
+164 CNYILSIMRETGQEF

-216 FQTPINFNSVYVEG
+216 FQTPINFGGVYVEG

-256 LLGYGLQQRVRP
+256 LLGNGLQQRVRP
-268 CLVPVNVPIAQVEDV
+268 CLVPVNIPIAQVEDV

-330 TANSELV
+330 TADSELV
-337 IRPIEE
+337 VRPIQE
-343 LQKLSGPYY
+343 LQKLSGSYY

-371 RDNEV
+371 RDKGV

-394 VLTTHETSEEAIQK
+394 VLTTHEASEEAIQK

>member
-1 MARTINIAIA
+1 M
-11 GLGTVGAETYRIIR
+11 
-25 EESDFL
+25 
-31 KARSSA
+31 
-37 NFNVVAVSAKSKD
+37 
-50 KKRDIDLTGAEW
+50 TGAEW
-62 ITDCRDIPDID
+62 ITDCRDIADID

-82 GGSEGIAKELV
+82 GGSEGVAKDLV
-93 EKAIKNGKSVITANK
+93 EKAITNGKSVITANK

-153 IGKVYGILNGT
+153 LSKIYGILNGT
-164 CNYILSIMRETGREF
+164 CNYILSVMRETGQEF

-216 FQTPINFNSVYVEG
+216 FQTPINFSGVYVEG

-256 LLGYGLQQRVRP
+256 LLGNGLQQRVRP
-268 CLVPVNVPIAQVEDV
+268 CLVPVNIPIAQVEDV

-330 TANSELV
+330 TADSELV
-337 IRPIEE
+337 VRPIQE
-343 LQKLSGPYY
+343 LQKLSGSYY

-371 RDNEV
+371 RDKGV

>member
-11 GLGTVGAETYRIIR
+11 GLGTVGAETYRLIT

-50 KKRDIDLTGAEW
+50 KKRDVDLTGVEW
-62 ITDCRDIPDID
+62 IADCRDIADID

-82 GGSEGIAKELV
+82 GGSEGVAKELV
-93 EKAIKNGKSVITANK
+93 EKAITNGKSVITANK

-115 NNIGELVAKHDVMFG
+115 NKIGELVAKHDVMFG

-153 IGKVYGILNGT
+153 LCKIYGILNGT
-164 CNYILSIMRETGREF
+164 CNYILSVMRETGQEF

-216 FQTPINFNSVYVEG
+216 FQTPINFSGVYVEG

-256 LLGYGLQQRVRP
+256 LLGNGLQQRVRP
-268 CLVPVNVPIAQVEDV
+268 CLVPVNIPIAQVEDV

-330 TANSELV
+330 TADSELV
-337 IRPIEE
+337 VRPIQE
-343 LQKLSGPYY
+343 LQNLSGSYY

-371 RDNEV
+371 RDKGV

-394 VLTTHETSEEAIQK
+394 VLTTHETTEEAIQK

>member
-11 GLGTVGAETYRIIR
+11 GLGTVGAETYRIIT

-50 KKRDIDLTGAEW
+50 KKRDVDLTGVEW
-62 ITDCRDIPDID
+62 IADCRDIADID

-82 GGSEGIAKELV
+82 GGSDGVAKELV
-93 EKAIKNGKSVITANK
+93 EKAITNGKSVITANK

-115 NNIGELVAKHDVMFG
+115 NNIRELVAKHDVMFG

-153 IGKVYGILNGT
+153 LGKIYGILNGT
-164 CNYILSIMRETGREF
+164 CNYILSVMRETGQEF

-216 FQTPINFNSVYVEG
+216 FQTPINFSGVYVEG

-256 LLGYGLQQRVRP
+256 LLGNGLQQRVRP
-268 CLVPVNVPIAQVEDV
+268 CLVPVNIPIAQVEDV

-330 TANSELV
+330 TADSELV
-337 IRPIEE
+337 VRPIQE
-343 LQKLSGPYY
+343 LQNLSGSYY

-359 RPGVLADLTAVF
+359 RPGVLADLTVVF
-371 RDNEV
+371 RDKGV